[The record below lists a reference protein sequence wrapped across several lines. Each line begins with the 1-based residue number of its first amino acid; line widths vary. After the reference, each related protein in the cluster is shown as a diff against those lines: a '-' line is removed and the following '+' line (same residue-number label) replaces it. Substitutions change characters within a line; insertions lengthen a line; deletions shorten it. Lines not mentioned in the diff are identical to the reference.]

1 MKKFLVLSLL
11 MILIFPGCSRKNN
24 DTNIKS
30 VQIFDEKSSEIYSD
44 TGIEGK
50 EENAVIDENIISE
63 AKTTVE
69 KFSLVFEENGYTV
82 ACENVEQE
90 ILSGKRYVLT
100 LSGVSEGR
108 ITLYEY
114 VDFEHAQEDS
124 QHIDESGNEVSFDS
138 EKTYIT
144 WKSTPHFYQFNNL
157 IVQYVGTDK
166 IILDLLL
173 SLCGEQFAGGN
184 LY

>member
-1 MKKFLVLSLL
+1 MVAGIKKNLSEELSYET
-11 MILIFPGCSRKNN
+11 IIV
-24 DTNIKS
+24 DTASDIRDAMQDDS
-30 VQIFDEKSSEIYSD
+30 FIVFDKVV
-44 TGIEGK
+44 
-50 EENAVIDENIISE
+50 A
-63 AKTTVE
+63 TT
-69 KFSLVFEENGYTV
+69 
-82 ACENVEQE
+82 
-90 ILSGKRYVLT
+90 
-100 LSGVSEGR
+100 
-108 ITLYEY
+108 
-114 VDFEHAQEDS
+114 
-124 QHIDESGNEVSFDS
+124 SFDS